1 MNKHEHKHIYNT
13 GNKWWGIHIQIQNLK
28 RAYLFTYLGSLY
40 PDYIVN
46 SWFVLIEFVLVH
58 ANCECYLKFGIFRE
72 NTKEQIDTSVFCCLG
87 YTLYYY
93 LSINLQLQNDARFTF
108 HFFESFLLR
117 CDIDLSLPLY

>member
-28 RAYLFTYLGSLY
+28 RAYLLTYLGSLY

-58 ANCECYLKFGIFRE
+58 AN
-72 NTKEQIDTSVFCCLG
+72 
-87 YTLYYY
+87 
-93 LSINLQLQNDARFTF
+93 
-108 HFFESFLLR
+108 
-117 CDIDLSLPLY
+117 